1 MQAALFELR
10 LECIQSIRFVHAALR
25 HILCLYIV
33 FEALVMPHRSI
44 SHQFRRLLRRSPL
57 AQLALVAAFW
67 LAGETAVRLTGL
79 PLPGSIIGMALA
91 LLALSVRGLHIGSMK
106 RGANWLLAEMLLF
119 FVPAVLALLDH
130 NELLGLMGLKILA
143 VIIVSTIMVMSV
155 TALTV
160 DLCYRWME
168 RDVAGNAMA

>member
-1 MQAALFELR
+1 MTHR
-10 LECIQSIRFVHAALR
+10 SIRFH
-25 HILCLYIV
+25 
-33 FEALVMPHRSI
+33 
-44 SHQFRRLLRRSPL
+44 FRRLIRRSRL
-57 AQLALVAAFW
+57 AQLALVTIFW
-67 LAGETAVRLTGL
+67 LAGEMLVRLTGL

-130 NELLGLMGLKILA
+130 NELLGLVGLKILA

-168 RDVAGNAMA
+168 RDVPRNAVA

>member
-1 MQAALFELR
+1 MMQ
-10 LECIQSIRFVHAALR
+10 
-25 HILCLYIV
+25 
-33 FEALVMPHRSI
+33 RSI
-44 SHQFRRLLRRSPL
+44 SHRFRRLLRRNRL

-67 LAGETAVRLTGL
+67 LAGEQLARLTGA

-91 LLALSVRGLHIGSMK
+91 LVALGLRGVHPGSMK

-130 NELLGLMGLKILA
+130 SELLGLMGLKILTVIVISTLA
-143 VIIVSTIMVMSV
+143 VMCV

-160 DLCYRWME
+160 DLCYRWSE
-168 RDVAGNAMA
+168 RDEPDELPVNALA

>member
-1 MQAALFELR
+1 MMQ
-10 LECIQSIRFVHAALR
+10 
-25 HILCLYIV
+25 
-33 FEALVMPHRSI
+33 RSI
-44 SHQFRRLLRRSPL
+44 ALQLRSLLRRHRL

-67 LAGETAVRLTGL
+67 LAGEELVRITGL

-91 LLALSVRGLHIGSMK
+91 LLALGARGVHVGSMK

-130 NELLGLMGLKILA
+130 TELLGLTGLKIVTVIALSTLA
-143 VIIVSTIMVMSV
+143 VLCV

-160 DLCYRWME
+160 DLCYRWIA
-168 RDVAGNAMA
+168 RDELAANNMA